1 MSYDFTYLRTI
12 INLKPFIMK
21 TICKLLLVSMLLLAT
36 SCSKESVTDPIQENL
51 SATAV
56 KAGTKVTRPVS
67 IDIQVLGNENGEY
80 ADFWGKMSHLGKID
94 GTTTYTGIDWTSPST
109 FTYNSVDIVNA
120 ANKDQVFSHTVL
132 YFSFFSA
139 DQANYTG
146 TTTFDGG
153 TGRFEGATGSMEIDG
168 LYTITGVDI
177 NGAPRG
183 LSVHKGH
190 GTITY

>member
-1 MSYDFTYLRTI
+1 
-12 INLKPFIMK
+12 MK
-21 TICKLLLVSMLLLAT
+21 TLFKLLLIPTLLIAF
-36 SCSKESVTDPIQENL
+36 SCSKESVTDPIEENL
-51 SATAV
+51 TATAV

-80 ADFWGKMSHLGKID
+80 ADFWGKMSHLGKIY
-94 GTTTYTGIDWTSPST
+94 GTTTYTGIDWTSGST

-120 ANKDQVFSHTVL
+120 ANGDQVSSSTVL
-132 YFSFFSA
+132 YFSFFSLTEA
-139 DQANYTG
+139 TYTG
-146 TTTFDGG
+146 TTTFDPNHS